1 MENKIDLG
9 NGYYLENT
17 TGDYY
22 HGFRCDDDTKVK
34 GIIFKNCKRLYRDDT
49 WEFIN
54 INSDNTLDVGA
65 MYENIELFGK
75 LVKRYDE
82 KFSNQ

>member
-1 MENKIDLG
+1 MERKIDLG

-22 HGFRCDDDTKVK
+22 HGFNENDKMVK

-49 WEFIN
+49 WEIIN
-54 INSDNTLDVGA
+54 IESNNTLDVGP
-65 MYENIELFGK
+65 MFENIELFGK